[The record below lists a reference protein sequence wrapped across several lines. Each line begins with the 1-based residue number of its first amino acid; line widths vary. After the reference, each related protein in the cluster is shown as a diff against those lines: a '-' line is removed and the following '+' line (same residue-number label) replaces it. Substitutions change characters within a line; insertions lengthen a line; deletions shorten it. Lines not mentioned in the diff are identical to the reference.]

1 MCWQW
6 LYFYITGVSEGG
18 IAIER
23 LKDAVRRVNHIK
35 KHCNINNKGH
45 FLPTVGWISAS
56 VFPARFTI
64 HYDLSS
70 INCKSVR
77 QSRKTLKTY
86 FQIKSPVRKFS
97 FSDDNNFLLVCPP
110 TLPIFDKL
118 YFSETRGVVPTCTAP
133 KDRLFNIWD
142 SL

>member
-1 MCWQW
+1 MLAVVVF
-6 LYFYITGVSEGG
+6 LYHRCIGRGNCYRKV
-18 IAIER
+18 ER
-23 LKDAVRRVNHIK
+23 CSSKSKSHK

-56 VFPARFTI
+56 VFPAHF